1 MPGEGKLRPRST
13 QTHCRSPGCS
23 RAVALASPS
32 PPLSPAA
39 SWHPAL
45 RPSHPGAPGQGTK
58 DSPWARRLR
67 GRPCPDQQGRG
78 NAGQSYSASE
88 CFQTLHSGRQH
99 IFFISLRKKRNPRK
113 ILPNLPPGEKRRDEA
128 PAGGRWG
135 SAGLSSNRSRNL
147 ACEPSAGNLECIS

>member
-1 MPGEGKLRPRST
+1 M
-13 QTHCRSPGCS
+13 
-23 RAVALASPS
+23 ALASPS

-99 IFFISLRKKRNPRK
+99 IFFISLRKKETHERFCQIYPLEK
-113 ILPNLPPGEKRRDEA
+113 SAVTKLLPGDAGDLQDSVQTEA
-128 PAGGRWG
+128 
-135 SAGLSSNRSRNL
+135 
-147 ACEPSAGNLECIS
+147 ET